1 MSKLSSEWRALLER
15 RFVRGAKPVGLNI
28 WQEAFCHWTA
38 EQLGIDRHDSF
49 ERFNASWAALKG
61 GHRGRQFKLFCELH
75 HDLLRPFVDNRPEE
89 IHRTYV
95 THSHLHF
102 LRMLSYD
109 IPQWPTHIPELMPVF
124 ENSSSSIVDFGCGLA
139 QMSISLAL
147 FLREKGCSPEL
158 FLADIPVPQLEFLR
172 WFCHQ
177 LKLSAIIAE
186 CTTSIPLPQLPAC
199 DLLVATELFE
209 HLHDPLRYLAA
220 FCEAVKPGGFLLTNI
235 ADHTSEFLHV
245 TPDLASLRE
254 CLRKRGWRELRSNRV
269 FQKP

>member
-1 MSKLSSEWRALLER
+1 MSKLSNEWRAFLER
-15 RFVRGAKPVGLNI
+15 RFVRGAKPAGLNM
-28 WQEAFCHWTA
+28 WQEAFCRWTA
-38 EQLGIDRHDSF
+38 ERSGIDVDVSY

-61 GHRGRQFKLFCELH
+61 GHRGRQFKLYCELH

-89 IHRTYV
+89 IRQAYV

-102 LRMLSYD
+102 LRMLSYE
-109 IPQWPTHIPELMPVF
+109 IPRWPTHIPELAPLF
-124 ENSSSSIVDFGCGLA
+124 DNSRPTIVDFGCGLA
-139 QMSISLAL
+139 QLTISLAL
-147 FLREKGCSPEL
+147 FLREKGCSPEM

-172 WFCHQ
+172 WFCHR
-177 LKLSAIIAE
+177 LKLPATIAE

-209 HLHDPLRYLAA
+209 HLHDPLQYLAA
-220 FCEAVKPGGFLLTNI
+220 FCEAAKPGGFLLTNI

-245 TPDLASLRE
+245 TPDLAPLRE
-254 CLRKRGWRELRSNRV
+254 YLRKRGWRELRSNRI